1 MRNILW
7 IFSLLAAAVWGIES
21 ECPASLKMVIISV
34 WIFLTAKLQS
44 FQFAADHKNAPL
56 TAGLVK
62 WCLLTPTL
70 DHGRFLKSR
79 LEPRRPPGMF
89 SWGQAFA
96 NVVVGLV
103 MFCIVAPRLL
113 PSQPMIAGWA
123 AMSGIALWLHFGVL
137 GLIVLFWRYC
147 GRDIHPLMNAPLL
160 STSLSEFWGR
170 RWNTAFRDF
179 AHEQIFRPVCRRWNG
194 QAATLLSFL
203 FSGLIHELAISVP
216 AGGGYGLPTVYF
228 LLQYV
233 GVIAEKKA
241 MKRGWP
247 VGSGASGWLF
257 AALFVLVPAG
267 LLFHSAFVLNVIIPL
282 VPFAAT

>member
-7 IFSLLAAAVWGIES
+7 IFSLLAATVWGINSES
-21 ECPASLKMVIISV
+21 PASLKMVIISV

-44 FQFAADHKNAPL
+44 FQFRADRGDAPL
-56 TAGLVK
+56 ITDLVK

-79 LEPRRPPGMF
+79 LEPRQQPGMF
-89 SWGQAFA
+89 SWGRAFA
-96 NVVVGLV
+96 NVVAGLV
-103 MFCIVAPRLL
+103 LFCFVAPRLL
-113 PSQPMIAGWA
+113 PSRPLIAGWA

-179 AHEQIFRPVCRRWNG
+179 AHEQIFRPVCRRWNAQG
-194 QAATLLSFL
+194 ATLLSFL

-233 GVIAEKKA
+233 GVIVEKKA
-241 MKRGWP
+241 IKRSWA
-247 VGSGASGWLF
+247 VGSGAGGWLF

-267 LLFHSAFVLNVIIPL
+267 LLFHSAFVLKVIIPL